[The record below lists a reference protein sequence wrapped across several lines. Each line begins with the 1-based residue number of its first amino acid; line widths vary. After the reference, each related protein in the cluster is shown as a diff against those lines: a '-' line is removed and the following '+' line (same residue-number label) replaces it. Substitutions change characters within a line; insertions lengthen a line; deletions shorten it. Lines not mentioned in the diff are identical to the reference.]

1 MQLSNHHNPAQPSN
15 KNMST
20 SQSSPK
26 ERAARFLGRLRA
38 IRTDRGKMAALR
50 RGLSP
55 ATVMTAWPVVA
66 DLGGDIG
73 PAGESPWVEIAAL
86 FATHPEESNARNFGE
101 SCRALALTSS
111 TDRTLPES
119 DQRRFRRLLACGD
132 VADLSTQL
140 RSWVRLASSKG
151 VSVNYEYLLAD
162 ILNWPNYSDDI
173 RVKWARSFWQSGEA
187 PAASNPQPTTP

>member
-1 MQLSNHHNPAQPSN
+1 
-15 KNMST
+15 MSI

-55 ATVMTAWPVVA
+55 ATVMAAWPIVA
-66 DLGGDIG
+66 DLGGEIG
-73 PAGESPWVEIAAL
+73 PAGESPWVEVAAL

-101 SCRALALTSS
+101 SCLSLVPAETK
-111 TDRTLPES
+111 DRKPW
-119 DQRRFRRLLACGD
+119 DRRFRRLLACGD
-132 VADLSTQL
+132 VSDLLTQL

-151 VSVNYEYLLAD
+151 VSINYEYLLAD
-162 ILNWPNYSDDI
+162 LLNWPNYSDDI
-173 RVKWARSFWQSGEA
+173 RVNWARSFWQSGEV
-187 PAASNPQPTTP
+187 PAASNPQPTTTT